1 MTSHHHHASDA
12 SAASSATSAATA
24 DQPQAPTEFWE
35 GLYSAKPAVW
45 SGRVNANL
53 ASVAGALTPGR
64 ALDLGCGEGGD
75 AIWLAQQGW
84 RVTGIDISTVAIE
97 RARAAALA
105 ADIGASLLDFVA
117 GDLETWRPDEPLD
130 LVTASFFQS
139 PVALDRTTILRRLSR
154 QIDAGGHLLVVSHAD
169 YPSWVP
175 PEDRQGHG
183 QFLKPEEE
191 VEALG
196 LLDEGWTVE
205 IAETRTREVTAPDG
219 SPAVLDDAVV
229 LLRRD

>member
-1 MTSHHHHASDA
+1 MSGHGHVGDV
-12 SAASSATSAATA
+12 
-24 DQPQAPTEFWE
+24 APAGFWE
-35 GLYSAKPAVW
+35 ERYAGEERVW
-45 SGRVNANL
+45 SGKVNRTTAD
-53 ASVAGALTPGR
+53 VAIGLEPGR
-64 ALDLGCGEGGD
+64 SLDLGCGEGGD
-75 AIWLAQQGW
+75 VLWFAHAGW
-84 RVTGIDISTVAIE
+84 QAMGVDISPTAVRRANE
-97 RARAAALA
+97 EAARVGRADRARCVA
-105 ADIGASLLDFVA
+105 ADLA
-117 GDLETWRPDEPLD
+117 TWTTDERFD

-183 QFLKPEEE
+183 QFLTPEEE
-191 VEALG
+191 VEALD
-196 LLDEGWTVE
+196 LLGEGWTVE

>member
-1 MTSHHHHASDA
+1 MSGHGHVGDV
-12 SAASSATSAATA
+12 
-24 DQPQAPTEFWE
+24 APAGFWE
-35 GLYSAKPAVW
+35 ERYAGEERVW
-45 SGRVNANL
+45 SGKVNRTTAD
-53 ASVAGALTPGR
+53 VAIGLEPGR
-64 ALDLGCGEGGD
+64 SLDLGCGEGGD
-75 AIWLAQQGW
+75 VLWFAHAGW
-84 RVTGIDISTVAIE
+84 QAMGVDISPTAVRRANE
-97 RARAAALA
+97 EAARVGRADRARCIAADLA
-105 ADIGASLLDFVA
+105 AW
-117 GDLETWRPDEPLD
+117 TTDERFD

-183 QFLKPEEE
+183 QFLTPEEE
-191 VEALG
+191 VEALD
-196 LLDEGWTVE
+196 LLGEGWTVE

>member
-1 MTSHHHHASDA
+1 MSGHGHVGDV
-12 SAASSATSAATA
+12 
-24 DQPQAPTEFWE
+24 APAGFWE
-35 GLYSAKPAVW
+35 ERYAGEERVW
-45 SGRVNANL
+45 SGKVNRTTAD
-53 ASVAGALTPGR
+53 VAIGLEPGR
-64 ALDLGCGEGGD
+64 SLDLGCGEGGD
-75 AIWLAQQGW
+75 VLWFAHAGW
-84 RVTGIDISTVAIE
+84 QAMGVDISPTAVRRANE
-97 RARAAALA
+97 EAARVGRADRARCVA
-105 ADIGASLLDFVA
+105 ADLA
-117 GDLETWRPDEPLD
+117 TWTTDDRFD

-183 QFLKPEEE
+183 QFLTPEEE
-191 VEALG
+191 VEALD
-196 LLDEGWTVE
+196 LLGEGWTVE

>member
-1 MTSHHHHASDA
+1 MSGHGHVGDV
-12 SAASSATSAATA
+12 
-24 DQPQAPTEFWE
+24 APAGFWE
-35 GLYSAKPAVW
+35 ERYAGEERVW
-45 SGRVNANL
+45 SGKVNRTTAD
-53 ASVAGALTPGR
+53 VAIGLEPGR
-64 ALDLGCGEGGD
+64 SLDLGCGEGGD
-75 AIWLAQQGW
+75 VLWFAHAGW
-84 RVTGIDISTVAIE
+84 QAMGVDISPTAVRRANE
-97 RARAAALA
+97 EAARVGRADRARCVA
-105 ADIGASLLDFVA
+105 ADLT
-117 GDLETWRPDEPLD
+117 TWTTDERFD

>member
-1 MTSHHHHASDA
+1 MSGHGHVGDV
-12 SAASSATSAATA
+12 
-24 DQPQAPTEFWE
+24 APAGFWE
-35 GLYSAKPAVW
+35 ERYAGEERVW
-45 SGRVNANL
+45 SGKVNRTTAD
-53 ASVAGALTPGR
+53 VAIGLEPGR
-64 ALDLGCGEGGD
+64 SLDLGCGEGGD
-75 AIWLAQQGW
+75 VLWFAHAGW
-84 RVTGIDISTVAIE
+84 QAMGVDISPTAVRRANE
-97 RARAAALA
+97 EAARVGRADRARCVA
-105 ADIGASLLDFVA
+105 ADLA
-117 GDLETWRPDEPLD
+117 TWTTDERFD